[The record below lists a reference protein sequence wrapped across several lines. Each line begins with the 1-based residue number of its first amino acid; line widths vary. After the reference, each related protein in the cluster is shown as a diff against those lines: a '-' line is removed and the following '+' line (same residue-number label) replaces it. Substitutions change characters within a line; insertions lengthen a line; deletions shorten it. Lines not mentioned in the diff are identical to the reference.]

1 VPLGTRRE
9 ASRRART
16 VDAPRVKL
24 TETSSTSTPHGDA
37 DDVDV
42 DVDVDGSIA
51 RETARPRGRDDG
63 ADTGAAREVT
73 RGGATRAAFVDI
85 AK

>member
-1 VPLGTRRE
+1 MPLGTRRE
-9 ASRRART
+9 APRRART

-24 TETSSTSTPHGDA
+24 TETSSTSTPHGAAA
-37 DDVDV
+37 DDV

-51 RETARPRGRDDG
+51 RETAGPRERDDG
-63 ADTGAAREVT
+63 VDAGAAREVT
-73 RGGATRAAFVDI
+73 RGGATLAAFVDI

>member
-1 VPLGTRRE
+1 MPLGTRRE
-9 ASRRART
+9 APRRART

-37 DDVDV
+37 AADD
-42 DVDVDGSIA
+42 DVDGSIA
-51 RETARPRGRDDG
+51 RETAEPRGRDDG
-63 ADTGAAREVT
+63 VDASAAREVT
-73 RGGATRAAFVDI
+73 RGETTLAAFVDI

>member
-1 VPLGTRRE
+1 MPLGTRRE
-9 ASRRART
+9 APRRART

-37 DDVDV
+37 AAD

-51 RETARPRGRDDG
+51 RETAGPRGRDDG

>member
-1 VPLGTRRE
+1 MPLGTRRE
-9 ASRRART
+9 APRRART

-42 DVDVDGSIA
+42 DVDGSIA

-63 ADTGAAREVT
+63 TDTGAAREVT

>member
-1 VPLGTRRE
+1 MPLGTRRD
-9 ASRRART
+9 APRRART

-42 DVDVDGSIA
+42 DGSIA
-51 RETARPRGRDDG
+51 RETTGPRERDDD
-63 ADTGAAREVT
+63 AESAARET
-73 RGGATRAAFVDI
+73 RGGTTRAAFVGI
-85 AK
+85 AE

>member
-1 VPLGTRRE
+1 MPLGTRRE
-9 ASRRART
+9 APRRART

-37 DDVDV
+37 AD

-51 RETARPRGRDDG
+51 RETAGPRERDDG
-63 ADTGAAREVT
+63 VDAGAAREVT
-73 RGGATRAAFVDI
+73 RGGATLAAFVDI

>member
-1 VPLGTRRE
+1 
-9 ASRRART
+9 

-42 DVDVDGSIA
+42 DSSIA
-51 RETARPRGRDDG
+51 RETAEPRGRDDG
-63 ADTGAAREVT
+63 VDAGAAREVT
-73 RGGATRAAFVDI
+73 RGETTRAAFVDI